1 MPSRPKFWLKNP
13 SILLKDYYRIVPNLN
28 APINDT
34 LNVLSRLLIYF
45 IIFGY
50 IFKMKND
57 YMITAIFLLSII
69 ILLYTLDVN
78 DNTKPNK
85 VLENTGIKTNNSDGV
100 IGHYDFNGD
109 LVFSEPEMVLTD
121 KTNEGSNNIYTYEEL
136 REFEKNNC
144 QRPTTNN
151 PFMNKTIYDYNSGNI
166 PKACN
171 LNDDEVLSEVQM
183 RFDETMYK
191 NMDERFSLYNTRRQ
205 FYTKPTN
212 LQDTN
217 TTKFAQWLYG
227 VDKTCK
233 TDNEC
238 FKYDDLRH
246 NKKII

>member
-1 MPSRPKFWLKNP
+1 MSSRPKFWLKDP
-13 SILLKDYYRIVPNLN
+13 SILITEYYRILPKQNTHTY
-28 APINDT
+28 DT

-50 IFKMKND
+50 LFKMKND
-57 YMITAIFLLSII
+57 YIITAIFLLSII
-69 ILLYTLDVN
+69 ILLYTLDTN
-78 DNTKPNK
+78 DTTSSKIIENK
-85 VLENTGIKTNNSDGV
+85 GIEQEGV

-109 LVFSEPEMVLTD
+109 LVFPKSEPDMVMTD

-144 QRPTTNN
+144 QKPTTDN
-151 PFMNKTIYDYNSGNI
+151 PFMNKTIYDYNSGNM

-171 LNDDEVLSEVQM
+171 LNDDEVLTEVQM

-217 TTKFAQWLYG
+217 TTQFAQWLYG
-227 VDKTCK
+227 TDKTCK